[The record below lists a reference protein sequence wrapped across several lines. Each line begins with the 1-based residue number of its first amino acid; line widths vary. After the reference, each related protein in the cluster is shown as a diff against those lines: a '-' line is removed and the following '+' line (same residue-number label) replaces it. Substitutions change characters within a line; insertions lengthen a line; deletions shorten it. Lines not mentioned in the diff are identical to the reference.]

1 MDDIYLVPHRMTEA
15 DLQRIREAEGIDSG
29 DYGQG
34 DQDQDDDGAVSMLGR
49 LLIFAALAGAALGA
63 AFWPY

>member
-34 DQDQDDDGAVSMLGR
+34 DYEPDE
-49 LLIFAALAGAALGA
+49 F
-63 AFWPY
+63 AFWRGLARAVAVTIACALVVML